1 VSGILSRSCSRA
13 RVRATCLAACLLAF
27 AGTAAAQDPN
37 ECDEPG
43 DYPDLTLGDLHDV
56 GLWGTVDGISAYSI
70 GASTCNLG
78 TCWANWF
85 FDTDQH
91 AVFAENLFRLKN
103 GRFEQIGQAW
113 VTHRFFALSQIVC
126 EPDCVPTNG
135 QHLGV
140 NCSTTN
146 TATVTGAQQYK
157 GPKSEVDASAG
168 SFEFPF
174 TGQGTTGNL
183 IYKRLQVHNE
193 DLEPG
198 LNPDALYFLEGQ
210 NVTEDDATA
219 GMLHN
224 NASWRQV
231 LVAPATR
238 NLLTTGPTEQERPAI
253 YAWAT
258 FDAEVTLK
266 TVDVPDEGRFFV
278 ASRATQLDGGTWHYE
293 YAIHNL
299 NSHRSA
305 MSVEVP
311 IPHGATVS
319 GIGFHDVD
327 YHSGEPYDGTD
338 WSATVHTASNPEAVQ
353 WTTQSFAENANAN
366 ALRWGTLYN
375 FRFDADAPPASGELV
390 IGLFRPGP
398 RRRCKTPRPAGGRG
412 VLHRRRGR
420 GLRRADRLL
429 GRRLLWR
436 RPVPDGRRRRRL
448 VPRVRGLRRRQRC
461 DLGHAGRGDGRAA
474 GPGRS
479 GSSDPRLERPRG
491 PRRPRARVRDDPLDG
506 PGRFPHDRRL
516 PRRRGPNGHDRG
528 GPGPTFARQ
537 PVLLPRPGDERLP
550 GRHGPVGSRVGR
562 LDAARH
568 RLPLLPWICSSN

>member
-1 VSGILSRSCSRA
+1 VSGILSRSCPRA
-13 RVRATCLAACLLAF
+13 AARAACLAACLLVL

-43 DYPDLTLGDLHDV
+43 DYPDLTLGTLHSV
-56 GLWGTVDGISAYSI
+56 ALWGTVDGISAYSI

-91 AVFAENLFRLKN
+91 PVFAENL
-103 GRFEQIGQAW
+103 
-113 VTHRFFALSQIVC
+113 SQILC
-126 EPDCVPTNG
+126 EPDCMPTNG

-146 TATVTGAQQYK
+146 SASATGVQSNR

-168 SFEFPF
+168 SYEFPF
-174 TGQGTTGNL
+174 TGQGMTGNH

-210 NVTEDDATA
+210 NVTEDDASA

-231 LVAPATR
+231 LVAPATL
-238 NLLTTGPTEQERPAI
+238 NLQVTGSTERGQPAI
-253 YAWAT
+253 HAWAA
-258 FDAEVTLK
+258 FDTEVTIE

-278 ASRATQLDGGTWHYE
+278 ASKATQLGGGIWHYE

-311 IPHGATVS
+311 IPQGAVVS

-327 YHSGEPYDGTD
+327 YHSGEPFDGTD
-338 WSATVHTASNPEAVQ
+338 WSATVDTASNPNAVK
-353 WTTQSFAENANAN
+353 WTTQSFAENPNAN

-375 FRFDADAPPASGELV
+375 FRFDADVPPSSDEFV
-390 IGLFRPGP
+390 IGLFRPG
-398 RRRCKTPRPAGGRG
+398 TPDQVSAPAVVPQLCDSDTTCETGETPCNCAGDCGDPQEVEASCTDG
-412 VLHRRRGR
+412 VDEDCD
-420 GLRRADRLL
+420 GLTDCSDGDCCGVAACPTDDDDDDSFLACEDCDDGNDAIWATPGEVTDVLL
-429 GRRLLWR
+429 
-436 RPVPDGRRRRRL
+436 D
-448 VPRVRGLRRRQRC
+448 
-461 DLGHAGRGDGRAA
+461 
-474 GPGRS
+474 
-479 GSSDPRLERPRG
+479 
-491 PRRPRARVRDDPLDG
+491 RDDQDRAILDWSAPAA
-506 PGRFPHDRRL
+506 PGSLALAYETIRSADPDDFLATAVCLNVADPTATTAVD
-516 PRRRGPNGHDRG
+516 PAIPA
-528 GPGPTFARQ
+528 PGSPFYYLVRATNAC
-537 PVLLPRPGDERLP
+537 PVGT
-550 GRHGPVGSRVGR
+550 GPVGHASDGSTRPAVVCP
-562 LDAARH
+562 A
-568 RLPLLPWICSSN
+568 P